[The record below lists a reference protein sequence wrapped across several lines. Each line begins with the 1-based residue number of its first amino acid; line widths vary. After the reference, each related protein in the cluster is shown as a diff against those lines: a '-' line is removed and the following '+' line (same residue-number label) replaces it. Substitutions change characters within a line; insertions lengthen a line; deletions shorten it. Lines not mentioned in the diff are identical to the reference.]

1 MGTVAI
7 LIIGAVLGLAIFL
20 VLLQKGHLNGLLN
33 HNVQT
38 SDIVDSVVNIRVNNK
53 PVVNYEREQTEYDEY
68 CKLIDGLK
76 FSKDFDTEKKKLRIE
91 LENKV
96 NEIRS
101 VRDKAKTDA
110 DNLKASIIQSS
121 EREYETNQRIR
132 NTSKANADNLWQ
144 SQSSERD
151 REKVKA
157 RNEYDKK
164 VQEIDRLHETRRNE
178 LYKSKGIADNIYTKA
193 QELHSRNKTTAYNTC
208 TNDKSKADVSFTNSK
223 TIIDS
228 TFSSIFKAMHEELK
242 KEINEQ
248 LTVEQKEK
256 YKKYL

>member
-38 SDIVDSVVNIRVNNK
+38 SDIVDSVINIKVNNK

-68 CKLIDGLK
+68 CKLISSLK

-101 VRDKAKTDA
+101 VRDKNKLASDS
-110 DNLKASIIQSS
+110 LKASTVQSS
-121 EREYETNQRIR
+121 EREYENNQRIR
-132 NTSKANADNLWQ
+132 GLAKAKADNLWQ
-144 SQSSERD
+144 SQTSERD
-151 REKVKA
+151 REKVKV

-164 VQEIDRLHETRRNE
+164 VQEIERLHESRRNE
-178 LYKSKGIADNIYTKA
+178 LYKAKNEADNIYNKA

-208 TNDKSKADVSFTNSK
+208 SNDKSKADVDFNNSK

-228 TFSSIFKAMHEELK
+228 TFSSIFKALHEELK